1 MSELRQKI
9 KALLLRELGE
19 KVKSNSRG
27 RALVVGG
34 GKKRK
39 STSKGRKLRRAHS
52 VDIMELMG
60 KGRRSKSHSRGRA
73 LSARRRHKSRS
84 KSHSR
89 GRALSVH
96 RRHKSRSKSHSRGRA
111 LYKKSYSAYNG
122 LGSALLAGK
131 RSKSRSKSRGRKAN
145 PALKMIVKIAK
156 DLKKQDGGRREWKE
170 YISMAGK
177 EYRRERR

>member
-19 KVKSNSRG
+19 KAKSNSRG

-34 GKKRK
+34 AKKRK
-39 STSKGRKLRRAHS
+39 GVTKGRKLRKSQS

-60 KGRRSKSHSRGRA
+60 GRRRSKSRSMSKGRA
-73 LSARRRHKSRS
+73 LSVHRRKSRS

-96 RRHKSRSKSHSRGRA
+96 RRKSRSLSKGRA

-122 LGSALLAGK
+122 LGSALVAGK
-131 RSKSRSKSRGRKAN
+131 RSKSRSKSRGKPRKVN
-145 PALKMIVKIAK
+145 SALKMIVKIAQ
-156 DLKKQDGGRREWKE
+156 DLKKQDGGRKEWKE

-177 EYRRERR
+177 EYRREKH